1 MILVIGF
8 IIIMQQPAEIKKEGA
23 FHKEASLSA
32 CNSYANANDHT
43 CQTSCWQQTQAMN
56 DCMIA
61 YNGESR
67 DLGYYYEYHSSSF
80 YEAACKTS
88 LEWDMAGNMASYNLV
103 KAAVKCIP
111 TLQAYGAVIPCSP
124 ACVSPAVCTVGV
136 CISCTSLSDILNNF

>member
-1 MILVIGF
+1 MVHQLCYNIHHIRSILFPIFSNKSKEVKMKNKIYIIIMILVIGF

-67 DLGYYYEYHSSSF
+67 D
-80 YEAACKTS
+80 
-88 LEWDMAGNMASYNLV
+88 
-103 KAAVKCIP
+103 
-111 TLQAYGAVIPCSP
+111 
-124 ACVSPAVCTVGV
+124 
-136 CISCTSLSDILNNF
+136 